1 MEAYLMV
8 FAVPFF
14 LLLMSAEWLAGKLKG
29 KNLYYFPDTV
39 CNLLLGVGSQA
50 TGLFV
55 KVVLFFVYDYLFTH
69 FAFFDV
75 PMTWAAG
82 ILFLIAFDFVYY
94 WAHRWSHEMNFLWGA
109 HIVHHQSEEYNLS
122 VALRQPWFHSLLAFF
137 LFVPFAFIGIPTIMF
152 GAASLFITLYQFWI
166 HTKVID
172 RMPKWFEFVF
182 NSPTHHRVHH
192 ARDPKYIDKNH
203 AAFLIIWD
211 RIFGTYKEEEE
222 EPVYG
227 ITKQFGSWN
236 PVWANFH
243 HYLDMWALFKKLGSW
258 KDKLLL
264 PFRGPGWRP
273 AEMGGEMPIPEVDKE
288 NLNLFRTPF
297 TKGIAAYVGIQLL
310 LLIAA
315 LSGYMVYF
323 DSLSTFFKVELFAL
337 IVMTT
342 LICGA
347 ILEQKKWVILMER
360 LRILVTAV
368 SLCYLYKVQFQDW
381 FTVMLVG
388 SIVAGIMFNT
398 WLAVYRYRE
407 YKRSGAL
414 V

>member
-1 MEAYLMV
+1 MV

-14 LLLMSAEWLAGKLKG
+14 LLLMFVEWLAGKLKG

-39 CNLLLGVGSQA
+39 CNLLLGIGSQA

-55 KVVLFFVYDYLFTH
+55 KVILFFIYDLLYRN
-69 FAFFDV
+69 FAFFEV
-75 PMTWAAG
+75 PMYWLYG

-152 GAASLFITLYQFWI
+152 GAASLFVTLYQFWI
-166 HTKVID
+166 HTKAIN
-172 RMPKWFEFVF
+172 RLPKWFEFVF

-192 ARDPKYIDKNH
+192 ARDPKYIDRNH

-222 EPVYG
+222 EPTYG
-227 ITKQFGSWN
+227 ITKQFASWN

-243 HYLDMWALFKKLGSW
+243 HYFDMWTLFKKLNSW
-258 KDKLLL
+258 KDRLLL
-264 PFRGPGWRP
+264 PFRGPGWLP
-273 AEMGGEMPIPEVDKE
+273 EEMGGTLEIPDLK
-288 NLNLFRTPF
+288 NQNIQPYRTNF
-297 TKGIAAYVGIQLL
+297 SKSMSIYVGVQLI
-310 LLIAA
+310 LLIAG
-315 LSGYMVYF
+315 LSVYMVNF
-323 DSLSTFFKVELFAL
+323 DSLSLFYKLEFFGI
-337 IVMTT
+337 IVLTSV
-342 LICGA
+342 ICGA
-347 ILEQKKWVILMER
+347 IMEQKKWVILIER
-360 LRILVTAV
+360 VRLLLVAV
-368 SLCYLYKVQFQDW
+368 SLSTLYHYYYENW
-381 FTVMLVG
+381 FVVVFVSSLL
-388 SIVAGIMFNT
+388 SFLMFNT
-398 WLAVYRYRE
+398 WLILYRIRTYR
-407 YKRSGAL
+407 KTGAL